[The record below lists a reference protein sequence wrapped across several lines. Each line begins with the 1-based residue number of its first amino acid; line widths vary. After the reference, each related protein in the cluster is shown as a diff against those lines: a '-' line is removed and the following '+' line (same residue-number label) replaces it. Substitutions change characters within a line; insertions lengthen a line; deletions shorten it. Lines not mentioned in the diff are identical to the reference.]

1 MRLFVFAIG
10 GTGSR
15 VLSSLVMQLA
25 AGARPQDSNGNP
37 IMDLTIVPIIVDPH
51 EDNAG
56 LQQVKELL
64 DDYRTIRKRIYKDN
78 PIGDGY
84 FGVKIETLKE
94 AEPEGGVTSDNFF
107 FKMNRVSENSFEKFI
122 GINSMSYENQIF
134 AQMLFSSDELHTEM
148 KEGFYGSPNIGCI
161 ALNEFR
167 NSPDFAAFRS
177 AYKDGDRIFFVG
189 SIFGGTG
196 AAGLPLFISSIRD
209 LGHTDNEDDG
219 QVRCANAPIGALIV
233 MPYFSIS
240 QDEDSQINVN
250 DFIIKT
256 RSALRYYSTNLN
268 QFINRIYY
276 IADPE
281 GTQDFKNDP
290 GNIDN
295 QKGNKAH
302 IVEFAGALAMFDF
315 LSEDKDNLKTTTDA
329 SGRVIVDNQGRIPCK
344 EYGLQTE
351 EPFIN
356 FGGLAA
362 QTNQLVMKPL
372 MSFYMLR
379 HFMKHNLKDML
390 EKPFAKNHSPKIAK
404 SIYENREITDLF
416 EKFDVWIDQM
426 KDHGANAHNLD
437 VCSSVRDDNFAG
449 AFHDQPN
456 TKKGRLG
463 WKVDVK
469 VKDIQRSLDDAAD
482 AVGDKGSQESRW
494 YSLAWSAMQEIIT
507 DKYDMSTLVKI

>member
-25 AGARPQDSNGNP
+25 AGARPKDSNGNP
-37 IMDLTIVPIIVDPH
+37 IMDLSVVPIIVDPH
-51 EDNAG
+51 EDNGG

-64 DDYRTIRKRIYKDN
+64 DDYRTIRKRIYKDD
-78 PIGDGY
+78 PKGDGY

-94 AEPEGGVTSDNFF
+94 AEPEGGVSSDNFF
-107 FKMNRVSENSFEKFI
+107 FKMNRVSSNSFEKFI
-122 GINSMSYENQIF
+122 GINSMSLENQLF

-177 AYKDGDRIFFVG
+177 AYKDGDRIFFIG

-196 AAGLPLFISSIRD
+196 AAGLPLFVSSIRD
-209 LGHTDNEDDG
+209 LGHNDNEDDG
-219 QVRCANAPIGALIV
+219 QVRCATAPIGALIV

-240 QDEDSQINVN
+240 QDEDSPINAN

-290 GNIDN
+290 GNVDN

-315 LSEDKDNLKTTTDA
+315 LSEDKDNLKTDNDA
-329 SGRVIVDNQGRIPCK
+329 SGRIIVDNQGRIPCK

-351 EPFIN
+351 DSFIH

-362 QTNQLVMKPL
+362 QTNRLVMKPL

-379 HFMKHNLKDML
+379 YFMTHNLKDML
-390 EKPFAKNHSPKIAK
+390 EKPFAKNHSPKIEK
-404 SIYENREITDLF
+404 SVFENREVKDLF
-416 EKFDVWIDQM
+416 EKFDVWMAQM

-437 VCSSVRDDNFAG
+437 VCSSVRNENFAG
-449 AFHDQPN
+449 TFYDQPN
-456 TKKGRLG
+456 TKKGFWG
-463 WKVDVK
+463 GKIEVK
-469 VKDIQRSLDDAAD
+469 VKDIQRSLDDAANV
-482 AVGDKGSQESRW
+482 VGDKESQESRW
-494 YSLAWSAMQEIIT
+494 YSLAWYAMENIIK
-507 DKYDMSTLVKI
+507 DKYDISTLV